1 MQHGVQFVVVV
12 YVPLK
17 MGVDAVLTVNKIRFI
32 YKYDYYETY

>member
-1 MQHGVQFVVVV
+1 MQHCIQFVVVV
-12 YVPLK
+12 YETLK